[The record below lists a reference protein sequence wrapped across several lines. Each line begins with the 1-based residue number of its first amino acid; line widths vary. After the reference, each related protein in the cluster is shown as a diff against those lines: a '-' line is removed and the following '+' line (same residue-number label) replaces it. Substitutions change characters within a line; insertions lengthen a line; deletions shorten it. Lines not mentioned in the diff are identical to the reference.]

1 MFDSCRNLEPLL
13 TAIAFAGSSHVH
25 ISTCWRHETSK
36 IGICPSLCMCRS
48 PQCLNLIEYALKH
61 RTLTQSHLTSLW
73 SSPPSSYR
81 TMSGKSDGLTFPTS
95 PGNVSTRPRLSSL
108 SEDSECSW
116 RLLCIPMHPMP
127 EIPELQMASI
137 LGHVRPWN
145 TKRNRCGGNH
155 SFGWADSAYRALNPE
170 NIKCLCVVVEI
181 SPVCCV
187 YSREFSERTLLDG
200 NFLNLAALHQ
210 FYILLDLLFPIFS
223 VVKAFE
229 DRRGLWCHSLRVS
242 GVAQCCT

>member
-1 MFDSCRNLEPLL
+1 MKPPKSASAQVC
-13 TAIAFAGSSHVH
+13 ACV
-25 ISTCWRHETSK
+25 
-36 IGICPSLCMCRS
+36 RS

-81 TMSGKSDGLTFPTS
+81 NDERKVLMDWRSQHHQGMLAPDLDC
-95 PGNVSTRPRLSSL
+95 PR
-108 SEDSECSW
+108 CRKIRNASW

-170 NIKCLCVVVEI
+170 NMKRLWVVVEI

-187 YSREFSERTLLDG
+187 CVVVENRQRILRT
-200 NFLNLAALHQ
+200 
-210 FYILLDLLFPIFS
+210 
-223 VVKAFE
+223 
-229 DRRGLWCHSLRVS
+229 HSPGR
-242 GVAQCCT
+242 